1 MVGYKE
7 QNTFIFTNYS
17 QLKRS
22 LHGNRGRRMLLVK
35 LKEALRKLGLSKRAR
50 RVGLRQLAVRPC
62 VVLKRWPASSYKE
75 KSLQS
80 LPNSNQNFLTSHK
93 ESQYGH
99 RDDAEKRQIEDSQY
113 LLQQSNTQILS
124 AAAETAPISILD
136 ASKTC
141 RNEKQDCNLLGK
153 ELSNPREKTVNPV
166 QDFTQKATKKDSQI
180 YVTSTKHRD
189 VSKRS
194 DIEAACSSSSSKDEL
209 IRKQNFP
216 HKFANKN
223 SCSKSKIDFSKD
235 KSISVSAKKVN
246 INEECPLSENKS
258 SDTTVPL
265 RLTKHRSDPKRSINS
280 SEDANVFAR
289 QHKEK
294 VFSLKTK
301 LDTLQECSN
310 ESRTVKI
317 FSKCNVSSSNIISE
331 AKANDFTNENENAQL
346 DLELVKHIDTSLQ
359 YKDIGNNISQTKINL
374 ESKYPSTVSLHIR
387 KNSKEIIKRKVSTKS
402 LDQNALPIKIRKK
415 NEINTSSDKV
425 VLHNNIEISK
435 YKLNHTEQKIWG
447 NITRYMT
454 KNENYKSL
462 KRRSDKY
469 KEKQEQLQK
478 YFKES
483 FDPDTSETEED
494 HKILLNYVKRKQ
506 QSDLL
511 HNDTTKEE
519 ENYIFTK
526 KEKKYFH
533 EEGDKKLTH
542 DTNFQKNIKSINF
555 NNSDDFTT
563 SIEECAMHDATMD
576 TKIKDKASIG
586 KRIRLANST
595 QENMKSTN
603 SDNSCDSTACTKK
616 CYAMYNTADEVEEA
630 STCKN
635 ETLINN
641 SQENTEDISSD
652 HSCDSSASTK
662 KDTATKMRAKDG
674 ALTCTYD
681 TSSDDSQE
689 NTDIVIFRDKA
700 KSNGSCDSTV
710 MEKFMHDATT
720 DEEIE
725 DRPGKHGTFAN
736 NSQKNITESTI
747 LPEIKSDNSC
757 NSTVNTEKNYATPD
771 TTTEK
776 KIVKSS
782 IDGASTRIRDV
793 SANNSQK
800 SIENAK
806 SIEEKSDNS
815 CDSTAN
821 IKKYYSMHDVAT
833 DKKVENR
840 ASKYISSTSAN
851 DLQRNKRKLI
861 PVKKKRVKNS
871 LSIVATENNNKSDT
885 RVEQSKDINPSTI
898 EMGLNE
904 NTSSKGDQDI
914 KKQAD
919 ITCMSILQNQ
929 QENQEIC
936 NTENVDLKQDIR
948 RHATSNL
955 GLPIAFAHDSALCN
969 VNKKNSCDMLQNV
982 KNLLTSN
989 DISKD
994 GKTSFLDQSS
1004 VTKLDKNS
1012 LERRCDESCL
1022 VQMTNSSIS
1031 PSQSNCN
1038 HNHSSDDDNSSDI
1051 EVEIKIKPK
1060 LKSQILQK
1068 FSLKAP
1074 WSAVNSCIENLHTL
1088 KDNPNSLN
1096 NFFEINHKSSERSKH
1111 TITNKSPE
1119 NNMSLSDNQ
1128 NVIIKT
1134 EKITYDSVSTAKDN
1148 AKCSQ
1153 QQNFQNSPISKEDEN
1168 AIDSSQRERDKCMQL
1183 VETTTQ
1189 IKTENNSLSRKLAC
1203 GMSELEKQIHDASTR
1218 NKRKHNEKH
1227 SQDNTIIKKVRSE
1240 SVHNQKKEDKNTSC
1254 IEQKK
1259 IQTADNPERIKTAYN
1274 MPDLEEQLPQT
1285 FSDMTH
1291 STLRSIT
1298 EINCRYAMKFS
1309 SLKASDTRRD
1319 VSLKICQSTHSA
1331 SVSPQSESHPSESLQ
1346 LTSQSAPRPLVISQ
1360 LTPIQSTPHP
1370 SVSFQVAPTQ
1380 SAPCASVPSQLA
1392 PTQLVSCPSVSSQL
1406 TSTQSTPHPSVSFQI
1421 APTQSILHP
1430 SVSFQIAP
1438 TQSVTHL
1445 SVSSQLPSTQSA
1457 PRPLVISQLA
1467 PIQSTPHPSVSFQ
1480 VAPTQSAPRASVPFQ
1495 LAPIQSVS
1503 CPSVSS
1509 QLTFIQ
1515 LTRHPSVS
1523 SQLSSAQSAP
1533 RPLVISQ
1540 LTPTHST
1547 PHPSV
1552 PFQVTPTQ
1560 SAPRA
1565 SVPSQLAPT
1574 QSVSCPSVSSQ
1585 LTSTQS
1591 TPHPSVSFQI
1601 APTQSVTHLS
1611 VSSQLPSTQSAP
1623 RPLVISQ
1630 LAPIQSTPHPSVS
1643 FQVAPTQSASRAS
1656 VLSQLAPTQSVSYP
1670 SVSSQLAS
1678 TQSTP
1683 HLSVSFQIAP
1693 TQSAPRASV
1702 PFRLAPIQSVSC
1714 PSVSSQLTST
1724 QSVTHLSVSSQLPS
1738 TQSAPRPLVIS
1749 QLAPIQSTP
1758 HPSVS
1763 FQVAPTQSA
1772 SRASVLSQLAPT
1784 QSVSCPSV
1792 SSQLA
1797 STQSTPHPSV
1807 SFQVAPTQSAPR
1819 ASVPSQLAPTKSVS
1833 CPSVSSQLASTQSAP
1848 TQSTLCSSISS
1859 HLTSQSAYSQLA
1871 SQTASRPSVPSQLIS
1886 QSASDPSAFFQSTHP
1901 ELTFKLVPKLPSYDT
1916 AINKIHFSSKI
1927 NTTVT
1932 PVEIN
1937 TPNVNNE
1944 LTNHNNI
1951 YITMKNLYYHIG
1963 CCRNFNQYRS
1973 IIRHISVELT
1983 ERISEHVKQIYLNL
1997 INLKILLWAKDIQS
2011 IVTYINQYTL
2021 LNPPLT
2027 VTELNN
2033 YLDLLHICITLSS
2046 QQNAN
2051 ASQHPN
2057 VGESVSS
2064 ASISNANTQSSFRNA
2079 PFPDT
2084 NKFKQSSILHPVP
2097 TISNINQ
2104 QQLLG
2109 NSTNYSQIPHSGQPM
2124 PNMRQ
2129 QYKSHI
2135 SLTAHSHK
2143 SNVNQQQSLENPIQS
2158 KYMRSANISNVGTQE
2173 AFVNMSN
2180 VSSWNINMHSYGP
2193 VNQGNVNVRPI
2204 SNMRQPHVAKNTISS
2219 TAIAFAANVQQ
2230 QKQIYSQSSQINS
2243 RITICPPL
2251 IANQNV
2257 PLGTCQTVHNAT
2269 LSESLTVSPAV
2280 PGINTAIR
2288 NVKHQSANV
2297 NQQQVNC
2304 ISQVSPA
2311 PLERTNLLPQYNYPN
2326 PNETSLHLLPDVT
2339 IHKMQN
2345 HSIQNILP
2353 GQNMQQIS
2361 QQKLLVNQA
2370 NANVRPA
2377 NNTGQSNVT
2386 LKNVISSTETANQHL
2401 QPKDSGVI
2409 DLSISN
2415 ISQNVQQSVNK
2426 EIPQSLNKDYMR
2438 KKTQSTN
2445 LQRENLNAHNILQN
2459 TSGTSPKTSTLQS
2472 SNVFPNTIMSSQY
2485 YSDTSGKMFTSPKN
2499 TQANQVIYNFNLMM
2513 DNQAITL
2520 YNQMRSYFHMLD
2532 KMTNSLNKQE
2542 CERIHREKTTLFYF
2556 YQHLHNYLKSK
2567 IRKVQTVEKYVDKE
2581 SQDNISEA
2589 VLQENTIQTFVDKL
2603 TKTQSNQ
2610 VNENTPV
2617 CNNNLKEQSS
2627 KQNIDSYIKE
2637 TSKSTMVKSNLAQNK
2652 ESLFT
2657 PEFATRTSLS
2667 KYMSSQESNNNLLKK
2682 LLLYRKKPLI
2692 EKQPKIIENV
2702 HETSDVATSNNSTG
2716 NDAPSQ
2722 FSCNTKDQ
2730 NNEIYNDNNKI
2741 INKSLKDKMRNDE
2754 NIAVLNSTEIQ
2765 CEPLNISPSLKQ
2777 VSLNNMSESV
2787 SSIKKCK
2794 STEIMQRETHAETIS
2809 KFYLAQQ
2816 EDPTNE
2822 WSDDSD
2828 TTSESSFKLYIDENP
2843 KKLHEQCVQEDNLST
2858 SQNSASLT
2866 NTTKCESTKLMQGDS
2881 EKIHEKQVESREFY
2895 LNAQQDPTNNFID
2908 ESSDSSWELYIDESP
2923 KKSQNDEQCDE
2934 ISSSEKDNLST
2945 SRDSVSF
2952 DTMYES
2958 SKKLQVTEKHAE
2970 TISEFC
2976 SNAQQE
2982 DFSNEQSNNS
2992 IDEMFESS
3000 GKLHTDESAKNTKI
3014 ASSFS
3019 KNISEANSVDMRQE
3033 FMIETQDTENIK
3045 EENSEQSPEKHAKT
3059 ISEFCS
3065 NAQQED
3071 FSNEQSNNSID
3082 EMFESSGKLHTDESA
3097 KNTKVASSFSKNIS
3111 EANSADIRQEFM
3123 IETQDTE
3130 NIKEENSEQSAE
3142 KHAETISE
3150 FCSNPQ
3156 QEDFLNEQSNNVIDE
3171 TFESSGKLY
3180 TDESAKNIKVAL
3192 SFSKNISEANSAD
3205 ICQEFV
3211 TETQN
3216 TENIEEKSEQSLLK
3230 IEEMYLQEIPLT
3242 KIEVLKDEYEYDSM
3256 REHAMEL
3263 TYLSEDNNNIGE
3275 FLEDIQEEKMIIDT
3289 HNDINLI
3296 NEHVEEGKM
3305 IKDIHND
3312 INTINEQLQ
3321 YISKQTY
3328 QSSSCNFV
3336 QEDDPVDVNEKK
3348 EISTENDVLNVN
3360 IVECTSVENDN
3371 DSKVTEIIPNI
3382 VNIRS
3387 ISPSLFE
3394 KLDTNIFFKNN
3405 LEILNKNDE
3414 KSMNI
3419 NDDLEISDVNDIPC
3433 LRCKRKSMVR
3443 CQACLEA
3450 TYCSKRCS
3458 ALYWKAI
3465 HHKQCKGDNFTY
3477 IDLV

>member
-1421 APTQSILHP
+1421 APTQS
-1430 SVSFQIAP
+1430 
-1438 TQSVTHL
+1438 VTHL

-1467 PIQSTPHPSVSFQ
+1467 PIQSTPHPSVSF
-1480 VAPTQSAPRASVPFQ
+1480 S
-1495 LAPIQSVS
+1495 
-1503 CPSVSS
+1503 
-1509 QLTFIQ
+1509 
-1515 LTRHPSVS
+1515 
-1523 SQLSSAQSAP
+1523 
-1533 RPLVISQ
+1533 
-1540 LTPTHST
+1540 
-1547 PHPSV
+1547 
-1552 PFQVTPTQ
+1552 TPTQ
-1560 SAPRA
+1560 SI
-1565 SVPSQLAPT
+1565 L
-1574 QSVSCPSVSSQ
+1574 
-1585 LTSTQS
+1585 
-1591 TPHPSVSFQI
+1591 HPSVSFQI

-1656 VLSQLAPTQSVSYP
+1656 VLSQLAPTQSVSY
-1670 SVSSQLAS
+1670 
-1678 TQSTP
+1678 
-1683 HLSVSFQIAP
+1683 
-1693 TQSAPRASV
+1693 
-1702 PFRLAPIQSVSC
+1702 
-1714 PSVSSQLTST
+1714 
-1724 QSVTHLSVSSQLPS
+1724 
-1738 TQSAPRPLVIS
+1738 
-1749 QLAPIQSTP
+1749 
-1758 HPSVS
+1758 
-1763 FQVAPTQSA
+1763 
-1772 SRASVLSQLAPT
+1772 
-1784 QSVSCPSV
+1784 PSV

-2722 FSCNTKDQ
+2722 FS
-2730 NNEIYNDNNKI
+2730 
-2741 INKSLKDKMRNDE
+2741 L
-2754 NIAVLNSTEIQ
+2754 LNSTEIQ

-2970 TISEFC
+2970 
-2976 SNAQQE
+2976 
-2982 DFSNEQSNNS
+2982 
-2992 IDEMFESS
+2992 
-3000 GKLHTDESAKNTKI
+3000 
-3014 ASSFS
+3014 
-3019 KNISEANSVDMRQE
+3019 
-3033 FMIETQDTENIK
+3033 
-3045 EENSEQSPEKHAKT
+3045 T

-3382 VNIRS
+3382 EIT
-3387 ISPSLFE
+3387 IPKSLR
-3394 KLDTNIFFKNN
+3394 L
-3405 LEILNKNDE
+3405 
-3414 KSMNI
+3414 
-3419 NDDLEISDVNDIPC
+3419 
-3433 LRCKRKSMVR
+3433 
-3443 CQACLEA
+3443 CQM
-3450 TYCSKRCS
+3450 S
-3458 ALYWKAI
+3458 
-3465 HHKQCKGDNFTY
+3465 
-3477 IDLV
+3477 

>member
-1 MVGYKE
+1 EY
-7 QNTFIFTNYS
+7 FCF
-17 QLKRS
+17 R
-22 LHGNRGRRMLLVK
+22 
-35 LKEALRKLGLSKRAR
+35 
-50 RVGLRQLAVRPC
+50 
-62 VVLKRWPASSYKE
+62 E

-1421 APTQSILHP
+1421 APTQS
-1430 SVSFQIAP
+1430 
-1438 TQSVTHL
+1438 VTHL

-1467 PIQSTPHPSVSFQ
+1467 PIQSTPHPSVSFSSS
-1480 VAPTQSAPRASVPFQ
+1480 TYSIS
-1495 LAPIQSVS
+1495 IS
-1503 CPSVSS
+1503 C
-1509 QLTFIQ
+1509 
-1515 LTRHPSVS
+1515 
-1523 SQLSSAQSAP
+1523 
-1533 RPLVISQ
+1533 
-1540 LTPTHST
+1540 
-1547 PHPSV
+1547 
-1552 PFQVTPTQ
+1552 VTPTQ
-1560 SAPRA
+1560 SI
-1565 SVPSQLAPT
+1565 L
-1574 QSVSCPSVSSQ
+1574 
-1585 LTSTQS
+1585 
-1591 TPHPSVSFQI
+1591 HPSVSFQI

-1656 VLSQLAPTQSVSYP
+1656 VLSQLAPTQSVSY
-1670 SVSSQLAS
+1670 
-1678 TQSTP
+1678 
-1683 HLSVSFQIAP
+1683 
-1693 TQSAPRASV
+1693 
-1702 PFRLAPIQSVSC
+1702 
-1714 PSVSSQLTST
+1714 
-1724 QSVTHLSVSSQLPS
+1724 
-1738 TQSAPRPLVIS
+1738 
-1749 QLAPIQSTP
+1749 
-1758 HPSVS
+1758 
-1763 FQVAPTQSA
+1763 
-1772 SRASVLSQLAPT
+1772 
-1784 QSVSCPSV
+1784 PSV

-3000 GKLHTDESAKNTKI
+3000 GKLHTDESAKNTK
-3014 ASSFS
+3014 
-3019 KNISEANSVDMRQE
+3019 
-3033 FMIETQDTENIK
+3033 
-3045 EENSEQSPEKHAKT
+3045 
-3059 ISEFCS
+3059 
-3065 NAQQED
+3065 
-3071 FSNEQSNNSID
+3071 
-3082 EMFESSGKLHTDESA
+3082 
-3097 KNTKVASSFSKNIS
+3097 VASSFSKNIS

-3433 LRCKRKSMVR
+3433 LRCKRKSMHFKLLKPKYMFKQTYETSSCNFVQEDVPVDTNEKKKEISGEYDVLNVNIVE
-3443 CQACLEA
+3443 CTSVGNNNSKVPEIMPNVVNIKSISPLLFKKLDMNIFFENNLEILN
-3450 TYCSKRCS
+3450 K
-3458 ALYWKAI
+3458 
-3465 HHKQCKGDNFTY
+3465 NE
-3477 IDLV
+3477 